1 MAQWRKDIQEYD
13 GQSTRHEVY
22 IRADQYG
29 NLLGEGATHKSAFGE
44 LISIPITPV
53 IQLDGLYGLTSNKFE
68 TFVGAASGTA
78 NTTPTLMQ
86 VGTESGIGG
95 YGVIRSRRAVRYRP
109 GQGALCRFTAKFHT
123 GTAGYTQRAGF
134 FAQEQALQV
143 GYDGTSFGIL
153 RENGGKAHIHVFQ
166 ITTLDAGDVTVELNG
181 TSYAAVTV
189 SGTTLG
195 DRIASLSAGL
205 LLDNSFS
212 EAWIPE
218 YDNTKICF
226 LSRSLGVKG
235 GAYSMSSTATISTTN
250 STIQTGISTTAT
262 WIPQTSFNIDT
273 LDGNGPSGVLLDPQ
287 KLNVY
292 QINFRWLGAGEMR
305 FAVENPINGDMIFFH
320 HIHYTNQNTDV
331 HMDNPSLK
339 IGYVAASLG
348 GTGTNVIVQGA
359 SMMGAVEGLISPT
372 AQPTSA
378 TNTRTSGM
386 SSGTEWTVLGIKN
399 NVIHTNKINMREMI
413 LKSLSVGGTTSAGAP
428 LTVTMWYNPV
438 TIDNLAWLP
447 RGNESASSYST
458 TETSVTTTGL
468 VPLFSILLS
477 DNSSEIVNLDDLRI
491 VIPPNNEIVITVIST
506 ANINRAGAALT
517 WLED

>member
-1 MAQWRKDIQEYD
+1 
-13 GQSTRHEVY
+13 
-22 IRADQYG
+22 
-29 NLLGEGATHKSAFGE
+29 
-44 LISIPITPV
+44 
-53 IQLDGLYGLTSNKFE
+53 
-68 TFVGAASGTA
+68 
-78 NTTPTLMQ
+78 
-86 VGTESGIGG
+86 
-95 YGVIRSRRAVRYRP
+95 
-109 GQGALCRFTAKFHT
+109 
-123 GTAGYTQRAGF
+123 
-134 FAQEQALQV
+134 
-143 GYDGTSFGIL
+143 
-153 RENGGKAHIHVFQ
+153 
-166 ITTLDAGDVTVELNG
+166 
-181 TSYAAVTV
+181 
-189 SGTTLG
+189 
-195 DRIASLSAGL
+195 
-205 LLDNSFS
+205 
-212 EAWIPE
+212 
-218 YDNTKICF
+218 
-226 LSRSLGVKG
+226 
-235 GAYSMSSTATISTTN
+235 MSSTATISTTN

-262 WIPQTSFNIDT
+262 WIPQTSFNVDK

-331 HMDNPSLK
+331 HIDNPSLK

-378 TNTRTSGM
+378 TNTRTAGM

-413 LKSLSVGGTTSAGAP
+413 LKSLSVGGTTAGGAP

-438 TIDNLAWLP
+438 TIDNLVWLP

-468 VPLFSILLS
+468 IPLFSILLS
-477 DNSSEIVNLDDLRI
+477 DNASEIVNLDDLRI
-491 VIPPNNEIVITVIST
+491 VIPPNNEIVVTVIST
-506 ANINRAGAALT
+506 ANINRAGVALT